1 MAQNT
6 LNQTSESATSQP
18 PELQTH
24 YDIDFSLL
32 DPAIVS
38 QVRSEYLAS
47 MSNAKESLVGVDDDN
62 HNIEAAK
69 SITPEVL
76 VKLSQLAKD
85 TDLLAVLR
93 EMQQEQVRFYIHIL
107 YLVVR

>member
-47 MSNAKESLVGVDDDN
+47 MSNAKESLVGVDDN